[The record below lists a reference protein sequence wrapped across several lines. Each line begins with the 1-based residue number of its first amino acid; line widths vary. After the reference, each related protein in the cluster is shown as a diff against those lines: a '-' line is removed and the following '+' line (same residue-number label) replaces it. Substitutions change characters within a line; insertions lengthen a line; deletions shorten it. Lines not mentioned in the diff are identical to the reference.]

1 MDPRNTNPS
10 TQSSGGLSGREESD
24 HTDQGN
30 SGDERENPS
39 SGRRDERTARPRPED
54 SPHLPR
60 YGDTEPDGPGHTE
73 TAETPDDQR
82 I

>member
-1 MDPRNTNPS
+1 MGPRDTNPS
-10 TQSSGGLSGREESD
+10 TQSSGGSSEREGSD
-24 HTDQGN
+24 HGDQGD
-30 SGDERENPS
+30 SGDELESSPS
-39 SGRRDERTARPRPED
+39 GSRDERTARPRPDD